1 MNLKAEKKKLI
12 EWINSLDDETT
23 IEKIKLVRDTS
34 DDEWKSGLSSLEI
47 EAIEEGLADIEAG
60 RTTPHE
66 EVRKRYEKWL

>member
-34 DDEWKSGLSSLEI
+34 DDDWKSGLSSLEI